1 MSEWKYK
8 SLERIHKVR
17 EENYERT
24 KDKSL
29 KEVIRES
36 VENTSTRSCNIVYAI
51 RYTHPNYSASL
62 SNFAYIDC
70 RRYGINSSD

>member
-8 SLERIHKVR
+8 SLERIRKVR

-29 KEVIRES
+29 KEGIRES
-36 VENTSTRSCNIVYAI
+36 VENWKKKKI
-51 RYTHPNYSASL
+51 
-62 SNFAYIDC
+62 
-70 RRYGINSSD
+70 